1 METTPDGPPL
11 EDPLALEQ
19 QVCFAL
25 AVASRN
31 VIGVTARSW
40 SRWVSPTRSTS

>member
-1 METTPDGPPL
+1 METTPDAPLL
-11 EDPLALEQ
+11 EDPLALEH

-31 VIGVTARSW
+31 VIGVYR
-40 SRWVSPTRSTS
+40 PLL